1 MHALGVPTTRAGSVV
16 MSTDAPVLRD
26 MFYTGNA
33 QLEPAAVVVRIA
45 RSFLR
50 FGSFEIFKDTDP
62 LTDRAGP
69 SAHLPNK
76 SELMRQLL
84 DFTIRHHFPEIWNSD
99 ESPNDD
105 DAKERKYV
113 QFFAEVLKRTARLV
127 AKWQAIGFCH
137 GVLNTDNMSILGDTL
152 DYGPYGFMEYF
163 DPKHVCNSSDDGGR
177 YRFEAQPEICK
188 WNCSVLADQLELVV
202 KDRSPMDDAI
212 LQFDDEYDREYYA
225 LMRGKLGLA
234 HHQDDP
240 DIAAES
246 KQLVDSLMDVFA
258 RTGAD
263 YTCTFRRL
271 MDLRPFNRASKA
283 LVLQELVELSETV
296 EQLKRKL
303 STSSISDAQFEMV
316 KRLLRENPTQARM
329 YGITDAAV
337 AKMAEE
343 REALAALNAMTTM
356 ERHQT
361 VREAWGEWLDAYAAR
376 LRKESENAQP
386 DAAYE
391 MHREHVMRRA
401 NPVYVLRN
409 HVAQKAIEF
418 ASAGD
423 FDRVAHIFEL
433 LTHPFDESSD
443 PADREFAKPYDHEAE
458 PICVS
463 CSS

>member
-26 MFYTGNA
+26 MFYTGDA
-33 QLEPAAVVVRIA
+33 KLEPAAVVVRIA
-45 RSFLR
+45 RCFLR

-76 SELMRQLL
+76 KELMRQLL
-84 DFTIRHHFPEIWNSD
+84 DFTLRHHFPDILGSD
-99 ESPNDD
+99 EGPDD
-105 DAKERKYV
+105 EAAKEHKYV
-113 QFFAEVLKRTARLV
+113 QFFVEVTKRTARLV
-127 AKWQAIGFCH
+127 AKWQAVGFCH
-137 GVLNTDNMSILGDTL
+137 GVLNTDNMSIVGDTL

-202 KDRSPMDDAI
+202 KDRTPMDDAI
-212 LQFDDEYDREYYA
+212 LQFDDEYNREYYA
-225 LMRGKLGLA
+225 LMRQKLGLV

-240 DIAAES
+240 DMVAETN
-246 KQLVDSLMDVFA
+246 KLVDSLMDVFA

-271 MDLRPFNRASKA
+271 MDLHPFSRSSKA
-283 LVLQELVELSETV
+283 LVLEELVELSETV

-303 STSSISDAQFEMV
+303 SSASISAAQFEMV

-329 YGITDAAV
+329 YGITAEAV

-343 REALAALNAMTTM
+343 REALAALNAMTTL
-356 ERHQT
+356 ERHQA

-376 LRKESENAQP
+376 LRKEGEDAQP
-386 DAAYE
+386 DVAYE
-391 MHREHVMRRA
+391 MHREHVMRRT

-409 HVAQKAIEF
+409 HVAQTAID
-418 ASAGD
+418 AAAAGEL
-423 FDRVAHIFEL
+423 DRVAHIFEL

-443 PADREFAKPYDHEAE
+443 PADREFARPYDRNAE